1 MQRNRQENAACAL
14 FSTSVDDVFSVSS
27 NGNLG
32 IPPVWIDTDVGFDD
46 LVAIGCCYDAT
57 GDTSN
62 NKEKN
67 ANVLEITK
75 GNTASEQTRLV
86 GISTVRGG
94 LTPDPS
100 DGVAIL
106 RGLLE
111 GTTEGPNT
119 IPIVA
124 GTREEDLSVRCQE
137 QMKEFCSDEGISLST
152 TLYHDK
158 RSSETSDD
166 KIFHSTRPEI
176 FETETKRDRTD
187 DSSVDKMDL
196 VCLGPLT
203 NLAQWL
209 EEIPERSTIRLNS
222 IWILGGNIPIRQS
235 SSKSLAFM
243 DDDGNHSLEETK
255 VEAEFNFSR
264 DPEAVQTVL
273 HHPTLQNTTIH
284 IVPQEVCNRKAFEG
298 SFFPKENKCA
308 AEIIENWLQSTL
320 QEAPMLE
327 DERLE
332 NTNDSTSVSVEM
344 LLPPW
349 MVHLIRKR
357 TFSVYGDPICM
368 YARHLSEQIANREKS
383 ETNSIDI
390 NRQPKL
396 TWKEYG
402 SSDSATTSTSSNG
415 FLAVDSEGRLIIYEN
430 ETSEKT
436 ASKLQPTTAFTSKS
450 EMGGKRQYEEKAKL
464 GNTIRM
470 AQAVELG
477 QDYLDWLARS
487 LISSFRKPG
496 C

>member
-14 FSTSVDDVFSVSS
+14 FSTSVDGFSSVSS

-57 GDTSN
+57 GDTST
-62 NKEKN
+62 NKEKI
-67 ANVLEITK
+67 ANVLETTK
-75 GNTASEQTRLV
+75 GNTVSEQTRLV

-111 GTTEGPNT
+111 CTTEGPNT

-124 GTREEDLSVRCQE
+124 GTMEEDLSMKKDNPSWLARCQE
-137 QMKEFCSDEGISLST
+137 QMKEFCCDEGIALPT

-158 RSSETSDD
+158 RRSESSDD

-176 FETETKRDRTD
+176 FETETKSDRTD
-187 DSSVDKMDL
+187 DYNGDRMDL

-209 EEIPERSTIRLNS
+209 EEIPESSTIRLNS
-222 IWILGGNIPIRQS
+222 IWILGGNIPIRLS
-235 SSKSLAFM
+235 SSKSLAFA
-243 DDDGNHSLEETK
+243 DDDDNHSFEENK

-273 HHPTLQNTTIH
+273 HHPTLQNTTIRV
-284 IVPQEVCNRKAFEG
+284 VPQEVCNRKAFEG
-298 SFFPKENKCA
+298 SFCPKESRSA

-332 NTNDSTSVSVEM
+332 NTYDSTSVSVEM

-349 MVHLIRKR
+349 MVHLLRKR

-368 YARHLSEQIANREKS
+368 YARHLSEQFANREKS
-383 ETNSIDI
+383 ETNCFDV
-390 NRQPKL
+390 KL
-396 TWKEYG
+396 
-402 SSDSATTSTSSNG
+402 
-415 FLAVDSEGRLIIYEN
+415 
-430 ETSEKT
+430 
-436 ASKLQPTTAFTSKS
+436 
-450 EMGGKRQYEEKAKL
+450 
-464 GNTIRM
+464 
-470 AQAVELG
+470 
-477 QDYLDWLARS
+477 
-487 LISSFRKPG
+487 
-496 C
+496 